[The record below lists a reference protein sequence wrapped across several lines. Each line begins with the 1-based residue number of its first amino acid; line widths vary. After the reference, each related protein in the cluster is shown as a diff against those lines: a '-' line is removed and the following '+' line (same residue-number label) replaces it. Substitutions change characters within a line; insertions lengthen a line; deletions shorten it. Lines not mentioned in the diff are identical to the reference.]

1 MRRSVI
7 LPISTLVDRASFSLT
22 RFHPPTPHT
31 THYTLHTQ
39 DHAATTTS
47 AAAIVSSRTGTGNN
61 SNSANPTVAAAIAT
75 DPLSYL
81 IDFREHDVPYG
92 VRASIDL
99 DLRIGAW
106 YKVSV
111 LYVWCFVMCNC

>member
-1 MRRSVI
+1 MIFSI
-7 LPISTLVDRASFSLT
+7 FSL
-22 RFHPPTPHT
+22 
-31 THYTLHTQ
+31 Q
-39 DHAATTTS
+39 DTTTTTNS
-47 AAAIVSSRTGTGNN
+47 AAAIVSSRTSGTNN
-61 SNSANPTVAAAIAT
+61 ATSVNAAAAAAIAT

-111 LYVWCFVMCNC
+111 TCFVSFCKS

>member
-1 MRRSVI
+1 MN
-7 LPISTLVDRASFSLT
+7 
-22 RFHPPTPHT
+22 
-31 THYTLHTQ
+31 
-39 DHAATTTS
+39 
-47 AAAIVSSRTGTGNN
+47 AAA
-61 SNSANPTVAAAIAT
+61 AAAIAT

-106 YKVSV
+106 YKVGYVVVYLLHIVQYILLRSGSV
-111 LYVWCFVMCNC
+111 PLEPNISIFSTLTYFIFTSFLTR

>member
-1 MRRSVI
+1 MVSKRG
-7 LPISTLVDRASFSLT
+7 ASGAVPS
-22 RFHPPTPHT
+22 
-31 THYTLHTQ
+31 
-39 DHAATTTS
+39 AT
-47 AAAIVSSRTGTGNN
+47 
-61 SNSANPTVAAAIAT
+61 AAAIAT

-99 DLRIGAW
+99 DLRVGAW

-111 LYVWCFVMCNC
+111 RICSHVQIHNPLKSLYSHTFPLYICIYR